1 MATFRASILDLY
13 WLAAAAMLAAL
24 LSGCGRDAGP
34 PATIAATPPRAG
46 VVSATNAAAEPLLV
60 TVYKTPTCGC
70 CTAWTDY
77 LEANGFAV
85 ELHDLD
91 DLSAIKDELRV
102 PRDLR
107 SCHTAHIGE
116 HVIEGHV
123 PVGDIRRFL
132 ATESSGVLAVPG
144 MPLGSPGMEDPDGRV
159 MPYDSVLV
167 RADGVPE
174 VFQHHPGKEA
184 LKQ

>member
-1 MATFRASILDLY
+1 
-13 WLAAAAMLAAL
+13 MLALL
-24 LSGCGRDAGP
+24 LSGCGRDAAP
-34 PATIAATPPRAG
+34 SATITATPPIT
-46 VVSATNAAAEPLLV
+46 SAVPKPNTATERLLV

-91 DLSAIKDELRV
+91 DLSAVKDELRV

-132 ATESSGVLAVPG
+132 TTESSGVLAVPG

-167 RADGVPE
+167 RADGATE
-174 VFQHHPGKEA
+174 VFQHHPGN
-184 LKQ
+184 

>member
-1 MATFRASILDLY
+1 MATPGSTVDYFRRLVVAV
-13 WLAAAAMLAAL
+13 MLVAL
-24 LSGCGRDAGP
+24 LAGCGSDADA
-34 PATIAATPPRAG
+34 PATTAESPSGANATPG
-46 VVSATNAAAEPLLV
+46 SNVSPNPLLV

-70 CTAWTDY
+70 CTEWTSY
-77 LEANGFAV
+77 LEAHGFEV
-85 ELHDLD
+85 VLHDLD

-102 PRDLR
+102 PRGLR
-107 SCHTAHIGE
+107 SCHTARIGE

-123 PVGDIRRFL
+123 PVDDIRRFL
-132 ATESSGVLAVPG
+132 TTEPSGVLAVPG

-174 VFQHHPGKEA
+174 VFQHHPGN
-184 LKQ
+184 